1 MKKWKRISSIF
12 LIAMI
17 LCTLTAS
24 NIYADE
30 KGEKD
35 PQQVLTVAFPETKG
49 LQEVNEDGT
58 YGGLVY
64 DWLMEIAKYT
74 GWKYEF
80 VTGDVETMLSGMM
93 EGKYDLMGGMF
104 YQKEYESFFEYPK
117 YAVGSSYCLLI
128 SRENDPEVKSFDIS
142 TLNGKTIGVFQNAKS
157 KIERLKVFLESNQLN
172 CKIKKY
178 KDVKAYE
185 SCLDNGEADLMLSSD
200 ANLENLDAA
209 YDVCAK
215 FTAESY
221 YIVTKAGSSEICSEL
236 SQAIEKIYEADPN
249 MALELYD
256 KYVSNTYTNSI
267 HFSESDRNYIKESGT
282 VRVAIIKEGYPL
294 TYRQNKTLKGIVPDV
309 LNLIQKQ
316 TGLKFEYVYANSY
329 SDALGKIKDGKAD
342 IMGSY
347 LNDAYQ
353 ADIQQVVLTKK
364 YAQLNTVIIRNR
376 QSELSDKNLTIAVPE
391 DMAVPNGE
399 QNHKVAF
406 YPTFADCLKAID
418 AGDADYMEIPSA
430 LLESLFTSN
439 YYANVTPS
447 AAGNEQMQISMALSS
462 DFDVNLYSILNKAIN
477 SLSKKEIEGI
487 IQQNLISSQISK
499 PNLKAMLYSHIGAVI
514 VFLIAFIILLVLVF
528 FTIGRLSLKSKA
540 MALKLEKA
548 EEMAKAKS
556 DFLSR
561 MSHEIRTPMNAIIGL
576 TSLTKKMDGTPED
589 VGSNLNKIDT
599 SAKFL
604 LSLVN
609 DILDMSKLQ
618 SDKMVIQSEPFSL
631 NKLIRQIED
640 IFTLQAEEKSLE
652 LSFSKAWSKDGFI
665 GDETRLAQVLV
676 NLLSNAC
683 KFTPE
688 GGTIQCS
695 VEEKSRNQTHAS
707 LEFRVKDTGIGI
719 HEDDL
724 ERIFGSFE
732 QLNQNEYRVQGT
744 GLGLAISSNLVRL
757 MGGALE
763 VSSRPG
769 TGSDFF
775 FTLDLP
781 LADDIQTGC
790 KNTNHMKSGKRL
802 SEMHFLLAE
811 DNDLNA
817 EIAISLLE
825 LEGAQVDWASD
836 GQKAVEMF
844 KDSRQGYYQAILMD
858 VQMPIMNGLDASFE
872 IRRLNRKDAKKVA
885 IIAMTANSFREDREK
900 ALAAGM
906 DRFIAKPFE
915 ADQLIETLLACTTE
929 GTE

>member
-1 MKKWKRISSIF
+1 
-12 LIAMI
+12 
-17 LCTLTAS
+17 
-24 NIYADE
+24 
-30 KGEKD
+30 
-35 PQQVLTVAFPETKG
+35 
-49 LQEVNEDGT
+49 
-58 YGGLVY
+58 
-64 DWLMEIAKYT
+64 
-74 GWKYEF
+74 
-80 VTGDVETMLSGMM
+80 
-93 EGKYDLMGGMF
+93 
-104 YQKEYESFFEYPK
+104 
-117 YAVGSSYCLLI
+117 
-128 SRENDPEVKSFDIS
+128 
-142 TLNGKTIGVFQNAKS
+142 
-157 KIERLKVFLESNQLN
+157 
-172 CKIKKY
+172 
-178 KDVKAYE
+178 
-185 SCLDNGEADLMLSSD
+185 
-200 ANLENLDAA
+200 
-209 YDVCAK
+209 
-215 FTAESY
+215 
-221 YIVTKAGSSEICSEL
+221 
-236 SQAIEKIYEADPN
+236 
-249 MALELYD
+249 
-256 KYVSNTYTNSI
+256 
-267 HFSESDRNYIKESGT
+267 
-282 VRVAIIKEGYPL
+282 
-294 TYRQNKTLKGIVPDV
+294 
-309 LNLIQKQ
+309 
-316 TGLKFEYVYANSY
+316 
-329 SDALGKIKDGKAD
+329 
-342 IMGSY
+342 
-347 LNDAYQ
+347 
-353 ADIQQVVLTKK
+353 
-364 YAQLNTVIIRNR
+364 
-376 QSELSDKNLTIAVPE
+376 
-391 DMAVPNGE
+391 
-399 QNHKVAF
+399 
-406 YPTFADCLKAID
+406 
-418 AGDADYMEIPSA
+418 
-430 LLESLFTSN
+430 
-439 YYANVTPS
+439 
-447 AAGNEQMQISMALSS
+447 
-462 DFDVNLYSILNKAIN
+462 
-477 SLSKKEIEGI
+477 
-487 IQQNLISSQISK
+487 
-499 PNLKAMLYSHIGAVI
+499 
-514 VFLIAFIILLVLVF
+514 
-528 FTIGRLSLKSKA
+528 
-540 MALKLEKA
+540 
-548 EEMAKAKS
+548 
-556 DFLSR
+556 
-561 MSHEIRTPMNAIIGL
+561 MNAIIGL

-844 KDSRQGYYQAILMD
+844 KDSQQGYYQAILMD